1 MKHLKIGAIVI
12 GSIGLLFIAAC
23 DNKNASEDL
32 QRLKISTALL
42 NQHNHSQEIKNH
54 TQSTSSDVY
63 DLELIV
69 DSGSDEKI
77 HLDLCLEK
85 GNKQIKNAKVTA
97 QIKFPNGQEKTIP
110 LKYVAEKK
118 HYHNVLPEKIT
129 GEYKI
134 TISANIGNQIVNRE
148 ASIQI

>member
-1 MKHLKIGAIVI
+1 MQHLKIGAIAIGTI
-12 GSIGLLFIAAC
+12 GSLLITAC

-32 QRLKISTALL
+32 QKLKISTALL

-54 TQSTSSDVY
+54 AQQTNSNTY
-63 DLELIV
+63 NLELII
-69 DSGSDEKI
+69 DSESDEKI
-77 HLDLCLEK
+77 YLDLCFEK

-134 TISANIGNQIVNRE
+134 TIYANVGNKIVNRE